1 MEHIAILKK
10 TWLAKILSGEK
21 TIESRWYKQ
30 KRTPYHNIAKGDMLY
45 LKETGKP
52 VTAKA
57 AVKDVMFF
65 DHLTEEK
72 TRRIIQEYG
81 SRIGM
86 TEESLPRLQGKN
98 YCTLIF
104 LEQPQ
109 KIHLFQINKKGYGM
123 MAAWIT
129 VDSIEKLKV
138 KRNI

>member
-1 MEHIAILKK
+1 MDHLAILKK
-10 TWLAKILSGEK
+10 KWLEKILAGEK

-30 KRTPYHNIAKGDMLY
+30 KRTPYKSIAQGDVVY

-57 AVKDVMFF
+57 DVKDVLFF

-72 TRRIIQEYG
+72 IRKIIQEYG

-86 TEESLPRLQGKN
+86 TEESIARLKGKN

-104 LEQPQ
+104 VEHPQ
-109 KIHLFQINKKGYGM
+109 ELTPFHINKKGFGM

-129 VDSIEKLKV
+129 VDDIEKLRRK
-138 KRNI
+138 